1 MIKNNN
7 TTSIL
12 MHGILTVSF
21 ILLGSMI
28 RFMIEESNKGIIQI
42 QEEIPLAYEDSLRL
56 KVLSKGDTDSYLN
69 LRDYFYDTKYPNE
82 LLFYSL
88 VMAKQYNYRPAYD
101 DFCKNLKAFYDN
113 HPKLLPMDSY
123 TDSIYKLFKDMNNH

>member
-69 LRDYFYDTKYPNE
+69 LRDYFYD
-82 LLFYSL
+82 
-88 VMAKQYNYRPAYD
+88 
-101 DFCKNLKAFYDN
+101 N